1 MVKNLEVISRTP
13 IVYYVYGLFDLQLI
27 YGVYR
32 LGIFT
37 MSAIESL
44 KITCRLQLET
54 IFQSFIK

>member
-13 IVYYVYGLFDLQLI
+13 IVYVYGLFDLQLI

-37 MSAIESL
+37 MSAIEFL